1 MSLIFPPAV
10 AFTREDV
17 DVQQRECMYRGFLRI
32 EKLTLRHRLF
42 AGGWSQSFTREV
54 VVRGAAVGVLLYD
67 PENDLV
73 GLVEQFR
80 VGALAETSP
89 WCLEVVAGM
98 VESGETPEAV
108 ALRELV
114 EEAGIEKVGLESICQ
129 YLPSPGGTDE
139 RMHLFCAQCNLQNK
153 AGVFGL
159 EDENEDIRFH
169 VLPADQV
176 MAALAGGQF
185 NNAAVLICLLWLSI
199 NRQRL
204 QKAVC
209 AS

>member
-1 MSLIFPPAV
+1 MSLISLPCAP
-10 AFTREDV
+10 FTGADVEVENRES
-17 DVQQRECMYRGFLRI
+17 MYRGFLRI

-42 AGGWSQSFTREV
+42 AGGWSRSFTREV
-54 VVRGAAVGVLLYD
+54 VIRGAAVGVLLYD

-80 VGALAETSP
+80 VGALAENSP

-98 VESGETPEAV
+98 VETGETPEAV

-114 EEAGIEKVGLESICQ
+114 EEAGVENVALEFICQ
-129 YLPSPGGTDE
+129 YFPSPGGTDE
-139 RMHLFCAQCNLQNK
+139 RMHLFCAQCNLQNRE
-153 AGVFGL
+153 GVFGL
-159 EDENEDIRFH
+159 DDENEDIRFH

-176 MAALAGGQF
+176 MAALTGGQF
-185 NNAAVLICLLWLSI
+185 NNAAVLICLLWLSL

-204 QKAVC
+204 QQAVG
-209 AS
+209 AA

>member
-1 MSLIFPPAV
+1 MSLISLPCAP
-10 AFTREDV
+10 FTGADVEVENRES
-17 DVQQRECMYRGFLRI
+17 MYRGFLRI

-42 AGGWSQSFTREV
+42 AGGWSRSFTREV
-54 VVRGAAVGVLLYD
+54 VIRGAAVGVLLYD

-80 VGALAETSP
+80 VGALAENSP

-98 VESGETPEAV
+98 VEAGETPEAV

-114 EEAGIEKVGLESICQ
+114 EEAGVENVALEFICQ
-129 YLPSPGGTDE
+129 YFPSPGGTDE
-139 RMHLFCAQCNLQNK
+139 RMHLFCAQCNLQNRE
-153 AGVFGL
+153 GVFGL
-159 EDENEDIRFH
+159 DDENEDIRFH

-176 MAALAGGQF
+176 MAALTGGQF
-185 NNAAVLICLLWLSI
+185 NNAAVLICLLWLSL

-204 QKAVC
+204 QQAVG
-209 AS
+209 AA